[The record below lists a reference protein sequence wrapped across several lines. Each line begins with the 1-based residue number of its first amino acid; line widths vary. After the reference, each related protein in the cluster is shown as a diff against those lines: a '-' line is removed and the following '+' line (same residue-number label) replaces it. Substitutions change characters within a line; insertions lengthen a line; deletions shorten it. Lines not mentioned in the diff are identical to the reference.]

1 MKKNIKL
8 VPAIITMILILSL
21 PIVGRAQENELIQMA
36 ILLDTSSSMD
46 GLIEQAKSQLWKIV
60 NELAL
65 ARKNGKS
72 PKLEVALY
80 EYGKSSIPSS
90 EGYIRMITSLTTDL
104 DRVSEELFKL
114 RTNGGDEYCGRVI
127 RAATEGLK
135 WSINSRDLKVI
146 FIAGNEPFTQGEVDY
161 RVSVREA
168 ISKGII
174 VNTIFCGN
182 YQEGVNTGWKHGAE
196 LADGRYMNIDQ
207 NQKIIHIEAP
217 QDEEIIRLGRELNK
231 TYIAYGRKGKVNK
244 ERQKKQDLNA
254 AEMNEETLIQRTA
267 AKASKHYINSGWDL
281 VDAVQTE
288 KVAIESLRD
297 EDLPDEMKKMSKKER
312 SAYINKTIE
321 KRRHLQKRIN
331 QLDRERRKYI
341 DGEMR
346 KSSDQNTLDAAII
359 KTIQEQ
365 ALRKEYR
372 FE

>member
-8 VPAIITMILILSL
+8 LSGIVTIMLLFPFSAIGTQK
-21 PIVGRAQENELIQMA
+21 GELIQMA
-36 ILLDTSSSMD
+36 ILLDTSNSMD

-65 ARKNGKS
+65 AKKNGKT

-80 EYGKSSIPSS
+80 EYGKSSISSS

-104 DRVSEELFKL
+104 DKVSEELFKL
-114 RTNGGDEYCGRVI
+114 RTNGGDEYCGKVI
-127 RAATEGLK
+127 RSATEGLQ
-135 WSINSRDLKVI
+135 WSKNSKDLKVI

-161 RVSVREA
+161 RESVRDA
-168 ISKGII
+168 ITKGII

-207 NQKIIHIEAP
+207 NQKIVHIAAP
-217 QDEEIIRLGRELNK
+217 QDDEIIRLGKELNK
-231 TYIAYGRKGKVNK
+231 TYIAYGSKGKLQK
-244 ERQKKQDLNA
+244 ERQKKQDRNA
-254 AEMNEETLIQRTA
+254 AEMHEEALVQRTA
-267 AKASKHYINSGWDL
+267 AKASRHYVNSGWDL
-281 VDAVQTE
+281 VDAVKNK

-297 EDLPDEMKKMSKKER
+297 KDLPDEMKRMSKKER

-321 KRRHLQKRIN
+321 KRERLQKRIN

-341 DGEMR
+341 KGEMR
-346 KSSDQNTLDAAII
+346 KRSDQNTLDAAII
-359 KTIQEQ
+359 KTVREQ
-365 ALRKEYR
+365 ALRNEYL

>member
-1 MKKNIKL
+1 MKKNIKSL
-8 VPAIITMILILSL
+8 SVIMAIILLLPLSA
-21 PIVGRAQENELIQMA
+21 IEAQKGESVQMA

-46 GLIEQAKSQLWKIV
+46 GLIDQAKSQLWKIV

-80 EYGKSSIPSS
+80 EYGKSSISSS

-104 DRVSEELFKL
+104 DKVSEELFKL
-114 RTNGGDEYCGRVI
+114 RTNGGDEYCGKVI
-127 RAATEGLK
+127 KAATEGLQ
-135 WSINSRDLKVI
+135 WSKNSRDLKVI

-168 ISKGII
+168 IAKGII

-182 YQEGVNTGWKHGAE
+182 YQEGVNTRWKHGAE

-217 QDEEIIRLGRELNK
+217 QDKEIIRLGKELNK
-231 TYIAYGRKGKVNK
+231 TYIAYGRKGKVQK

-254 AEMNEETLIQRTA
+254 SEMHEEALVQRTA

-281 VDAVQTE
+281 VDAVKTE

-312 SAYINKTIE
+312 RAYINKTIE
-321 KRRHLQKRIN
+321 KRGRLQKRIN
-331 QLDRERRKYI
+331 QLDRQRRKYV

-346 KSSDQNTLDAAII
+346 KRAGQNTLDAAII
-359 KTIQEQ
+359 KTVRDQ